1 MVDEA
6 QVPFYYHDCPGG
18 FELMVMDEHNQ
29 SKHNE
34 SWCSCETK
42 EPRVVLCEDD
52 QDSVVIEASTPCLK
66 FLCSPAYVRYLSQM
80 PY

>member
-6 QVPFYYHDCPGG
+6 EVPFYYHDCPGG
-18 FELMVMDEHNQ
+18 FELMVMGEYGV
-29 SKHNE
+29 

-66 FLCSPAYVRYLSQM
+66 FLCSPAYVGNVGKV